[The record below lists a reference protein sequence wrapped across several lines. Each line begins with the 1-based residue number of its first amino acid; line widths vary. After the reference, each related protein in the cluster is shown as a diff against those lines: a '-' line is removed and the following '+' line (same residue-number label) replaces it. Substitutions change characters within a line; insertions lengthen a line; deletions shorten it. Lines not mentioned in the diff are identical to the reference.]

1 MSDKE
6 RLSKVAEFHRLREL
20 RAEMEVD
27 EETIGIERVR
37 AIHNANQVCSHD
49 NTYQFDN
56 SALAEFS
63 FVDVQLQVLCFVA
76 DDVQH
81 QPAVG
86 G

>member
-37 AIHNANQVCSHD
+37 AIHNANQVCS
-49 NTYQFDN
+49 Q
-56 SALAEFS
+56 SLALLMFS
-63 FVDVQLQVLCFVA
+63 YKCDVF
-76 DDVQH
+76 
-81 QPAVG
+81 
-86 G
+86 